1 MSTLTTFTTEQLS
14 EPGNTAVAEALETN
28 HIVYFPTCPIPL
40 PDEATL
46 RYLRSEL
53 PEHLKLK
60 NVSYHPEADRVT
72 GVDGDPET
80 TARVTK
86 FLKEHQAN
94 IVHFLS
100 RHMGHLANGWT
111 VGTCSFRPIQER
123 GRNIKAHASSELM
136 HVDAGAY
143 GATDGDRIL
152 RFFVNFNDREDR
164 VWATKGPI
172 EDMVSRYGRD
182 AGLLD
187 AQGRLAVRLT
197 KRTPDRMLSAVVRGL
212 SHMNPLARV
221 LDTSPYDRAMRRLH
235 NYMKDD
241 EGFKQDPRGYQQV
254 RFPPYSA
261 WMVFADSVSHA
272 CVSGQFA
279 SITTI
284 IVRREQMRHP
294 ECSPFNVLM
303 ARHAS
308 RSSAAE
314 AA

>member
-1 MSTLTTFTTEQLS
+1 MSTVTTFAKDQL
-14 EPGNTAVAEALETN
+14 EGAANPAVAEALETN
-28 HIVYFPTCPIPL
+28 HIVYFPACPIPL
-40 PDEATL
+40 PDEATM

-53 PEHLKLK
+53 PQHLKLK

-72 GVDGDPET
+72 GLDADSQT
-80 TARVTK
+80 TARVTA

-94 IVHFLS
+94 IMAFLR
-100 RHMGHLANGWT
+100 RHLEHLTRGWT
-111 VGTCSFRPIQER
+111 VGTCSFRPIEER

-172 EDMVSRYGRD
+172 EDMVSRYGRQS
-182 AGLLD
+182 GLLD

-197 KRTPDRMLSAVVRGL
+197 KGTPDRILSAVVRGL
-212 SHMNPLARV
+212 SHVNPLARV

-241 EGFKQDPRGYQQV
+241 EGFKQDPRGYQEV
-254 RFPPYSA
+254 RFPPYSS

-279 SITTI
+279 SITTF

-303 ARHAS
+303 ARHAN
-308 RSSAAE
+308 RPAAAK